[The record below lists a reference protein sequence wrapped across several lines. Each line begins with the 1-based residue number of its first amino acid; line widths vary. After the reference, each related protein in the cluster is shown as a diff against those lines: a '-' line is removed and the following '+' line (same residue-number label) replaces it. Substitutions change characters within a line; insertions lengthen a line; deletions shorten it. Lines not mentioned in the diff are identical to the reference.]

1 MRSTPTCNEVTCP
14 TAWSSTPSG
23 SGCWTAVEVSYL
35 LYYHKVMAQREK
47 RSVSLPPDLARA
59 VEQAAKAEGTTFSAW
74 LAQTAAHRLRLEAG
88 RQAIAEWE
96 RENGPLTEAELADG
110 LARAR
115 SSLGRAPADPAGSWE
130 WPTSR
135 LFRCRNTVNAEIRTV
150 RGSPGPQRRGR
161 ERLTPC
167 GLRPQGAA
175 GAGGFELGAWPPP
188 GGADHYW
195 RHHFQAAEQPG
206 HARTTLPT
214 GDVAP
219 SSTGRIGLSHPVARS
234 ARRSVISRR
243 TAPIT
248 YALTASI
255 TGVTVSTS
263 MPPSAATTAS
273 PLARACGSPH

>member
-1 MRSTPTCNEVTCP
+1 MAKRPTSSQPSMRSTPTCNEVTCP

-23 SGCWTAVEVSYL
+23 SGCWKAVEVSYL

-167 GLRPQGAA
+167 GLRPRGPRGLAASSSEPGRHPAAQITTGGTTSRPLNSRVTPARPYPRATSLHHRQGASDSA
-175 GAGGFELGAWPPP
+175 TRWP
-188 GGADHYW
+188 
-195 RHHFQAAEQPG
+195 
-206 HARTTLPT
+206 
-214 GDVAP
+214 
-219 SSTGRIGLSHPVARS
+219 
-234 ARRSVISRR
+234 ARR
-243 TAPIT
+243 
-248 YALTASI
+248 
-255 TGVTVSTS
+255 
-263 MPPSAATTAS
+263 AA
-273 PLARACGSPH
+273 R